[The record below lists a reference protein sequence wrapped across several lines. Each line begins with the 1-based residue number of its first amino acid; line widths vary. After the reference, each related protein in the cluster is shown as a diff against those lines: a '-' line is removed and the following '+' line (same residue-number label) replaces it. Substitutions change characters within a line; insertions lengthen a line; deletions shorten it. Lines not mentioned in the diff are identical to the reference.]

1 MFPLPVK
8 PIATAKSWPSKIDIL
23 DSNIPPKQLG
33 EKHLGGIKKNL
44 RHEQNITKFDI
55 SVAFAA
61 FWKWDLWHVE
71 FLQLVGI
78 GPGNHS
84 VACFVCCFLL
94 FLMMFLQFWCVASG
108 GAGVDLQTLLER
120 GLGLQPCC
128 QRTKDQRLAKGSEDR
143 NRLDHCSSAGN
154 TFAFFCLIP

>member
-84 VACFVCCFLL
+84 VACFVCCFL
-94 FLMMFLQFWCVASG
+94 FFWWCSCNFGVLLVVAQGLTFKRCWKG
-108 GAGVDLQTLLER
+108 GWGFNLVAR
-120 GLGLQPCC
+120 GRRTKGWPRD
-128 QRTKDQRLAKGSEDR
+128 QRTGID
-143 NRLDHCSSAGN
+143 
-154 TFAFFCLIP
+154 